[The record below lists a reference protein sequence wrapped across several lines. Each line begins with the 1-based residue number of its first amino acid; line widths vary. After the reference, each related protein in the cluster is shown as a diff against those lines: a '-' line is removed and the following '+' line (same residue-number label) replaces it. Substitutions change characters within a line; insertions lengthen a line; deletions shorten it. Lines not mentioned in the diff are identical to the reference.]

1 MLKKIKL
8 KIAGIHC
15 ASCKTLIET
24 EIDVLAG
31 VKDINVNHKS
41 GEANVEFDEK
51 IITESEI
58 IKQINKLNYQA
69 SPLSSNNKKITSIEK
84 KNKKFSFLKKLILAS
99 FLLILFIAGYY
110 LIQQA
115 GFLQIL
121 AKLNEQNISYS
132 LIFLIGLLA
141 SFHCIGMC
149 GGLVVTYSARQIKNN
164 EKNKKT
170 SLPHWQYNAGRLISY
185 TVVGAIL
192 GGFGSFFGINPSFS
206 GVVLLIAAIFMVM
219 MGLSLITNFAWL
231 NKIKLKTPD
240 FIAKFLFKNKHK
252 KKPKGP
258 LVIGLLTGFMPCG
271 PLQAMELYALTTGSI
286 TKGALSMGIYALGTV
301 PLMFGFGSFIS
312 LISQTKIKQMMKI
325 SGVVVVIL
333 GLFMLN
339 RGLLNF
345 GYGLRSLLP
354 EKSLSQT
361 EYKIKGDIEKYQT
374 VTMDVT
380 YRGYQPNVLYIK
392 KGIPVKWVINGSG
405 ITGCTN
411 EIILHGGYNIRKKL
425 TTGENIIEFTPT
437 ETGEIKFSC
446 WMQMVWGKFIV
457 TENGELQSN
466 TNLQKQLLDVPAGSA
481 CAGNGTCGGT
491 CGQSTCSCGSG
502 ININ

>member
-1 MLKKIKL
+1 MLKKINF

-31 VKDINVNHKS
+31 VKDINVNYKS

-51 IITESEI
+51 IITENEI

-69 SPLSSNNKKITSIEK
+69 YPLSKTQKDLKMPAVEK
-84 KNKKFSFLKKLILAS
+84 KKFSFLKKIILTAA
-99 FLLILFIAGYY
+99 LLILFIAGYY

-115 GFLQIL
+115 GLLQIL

-132 LIFLIGLLA
+132 LIFLIGILA

-149 GGLVVTYSARQIKNN
+149 GGLVVTYSARRSINN
-164 EKNKKT
+164 ENNKKT

-206 GVVLLIAAIFMVM
+206 GAVLLIAAIFMVM

-240 FIAKFLFKNKHK
+240 IIAKFLIKNKHK

-258 LVIGLLTGFMPCG
+258 LIIGLLTGFMPCG

-286 TKGALSMGIYALGTV
+286 TRGALSMGVYALGTV

-325 SGVVVVIL
+325 SGVVVIIL

-345 GYGLRSLLP
+345 GYGLHSLLP
-354 EKSLSQT
+354 EKALSQT
-361 EYKIKGDIEKYQT
+361 EYQVKGDAKEYQT

-380 YRGYQPNVLYIK
+380 YRGYQP
-392 KGIPVKWVINGSG
+392 
-405 ITGCTN
+405 
-411 EIILHGGYNIRKKL
+411 
-425 TTGENIIEFTPT
+425 
-437 ETGEIKFSC
+437 
-446 WMQMVWGKFIV
+446 
-457 TENGELQSN
+457 
-466 TNLQKQLLDVPAGSA
+466 
-481 CAGNGTCGGT
+481 
-491 CGQSTCSCGSG
+491 
-502 ININ
+502 